1 MDAQMRK
8 IVTNRQT
15 NHEKRGPENLH
26 MEMTKQGQTQALQ
39 SLILEY
45 HPTQNRSF
53 SFSTFVENVFQM
65 ASKAIRNWGLRVPLA
80 PQTGRRE
87 V

>member
-39 SLILEY
+39 SLIFEY
-45 HPTQNRSF
+45 PPTQNRSF
-53 SFSTFVENVFQM
+53 NFSTFVENVFQM
-65 ASKAIRNWGLRVPLA
+65 ASKDIRN
-80 PQTGRRE
+80 
-87 V
+87 